1 MSARR
6 RPVGSSAARPDLPSG
21 NASGA
26 NSPTTISGNLKGSG
40 NGGRRH
46 YVTRGRVEAAM
57 AQLSPRDLRMV
68 EDVASVQVLTG
79 QQVRRLHF
87 EDSAEG
93 RRLARRDLARL
104 AEWRVLTRLDRRIGG
119 VRAGSEGYAYVLDV
133 LGQRL
138 IWPDRRHYRVPW
150 TPGAGVVAHAVA
162 VSELYVQLR
171 EQARASVTSLLYEG
185 EPQCWRGFHGP
196 GGRRLILKPDA
207 RVTWTVNDYEDNYFI
222 EIDLATESG
231 PRLAE
236 KARLYVRYWQSGREQ
251 EAAGVFPQVLWITP
265 TDARRRQI
273 MDVLTQLDAE
283 HAQLFAVTTADQAA
297 DLIASGGALA

>member
-6 RPVGSSAARPDLPSG
+6 RPVGLSAARADLP
-21 NASGA
+21 NNNPSGA
-26 NSPTTISGNLKGSG
+26 NSPTTVSSNSKSNR

-46 YVTRGRVEAAM
+46 YVTKGRVEAVT

-87 EDSAEG
+87 DDSAEG
-93 RRLARRDLARL
+93 RRMARRDLARL

-138 IWPDRRHYRVPW
+138 MRPDRRRYRVPW
-150 TPGAGVVAHAVA
+150 TPSLGVMAHSVA
-162 VSELYVQLR
+162 VSELYVQLQER
-171 EQARASVTSLLYEG
+171 RRVKPARLIFEG
-185 EPQCWRGFHGP
+185 EPRCWCQFAGP

-207 RVTWTVNDYEDNYFI
+207 RVTWTANDYEDNYFF

-236 KARLYVRYWQSGREQ
+236 KARLYVRYWQTGREQ

-265 TDARRRQI
+265 TNARRRQI
-273 MDVLTQLDAE
+273 IDVLTQLDAH

-297 DLIASGGALA
+297 DLIAGGGALA